1 MESTMVVLRK
11 HENEEIFFLTLTLT
25 LFLRQE
31 NVVKNE
37 EFWGGRAV
45 KRRPVGPE

>member
-1 MESTMVVLRK
+1 MELIPVV
-11 HENEEIFFLTLTLT
+11 
-25 LFLRQE
+25 

-37 EFWGGRAV
+37 EFGDEKAV